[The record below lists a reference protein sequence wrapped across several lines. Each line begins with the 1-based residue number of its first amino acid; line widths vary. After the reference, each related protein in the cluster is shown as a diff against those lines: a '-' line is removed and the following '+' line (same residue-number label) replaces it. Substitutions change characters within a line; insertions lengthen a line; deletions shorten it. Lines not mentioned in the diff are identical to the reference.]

1 MDDPLGYV
9 CLLAGRYRHHPT
21 LSHEQERLDP
31 RSSGQTRRTG
41 EITLHVRILFMKAFS
56 EKLNG
61 WPSIAVGL
69 VVLVGVAYGSFQ
81 TYHQLEV
88 EKTQLAL
95 ELDSAMS
102 SNYELIKKINEK
114 EGVIAAFQG
123 QLSSITSTVGTLEK
137 LANTDEELLA
147 KYSKIYFLNENYT
160 PKSLT
165 PIAEK
170 YVSTGATN
178 YQIHAQV
185 WPFLERLLIDANA
198 DGQKLLV
205 ASAYRSFATQSS
217 LKASYKVTY
226 GSGANTFSADQG
238 YSEHQLGTALDFT
251 TTKLGPNFNNFASE
265 SAYTWL
271 KANAYKYGFI
281 LSYPEGNTYYKYEPW
296 HWRFV
301 GVLLAT
307 RLHDDHLNFYDFSQR
322 DIDQYL
328 VKLFD

>member
-1 MDDPLGYV
+1 MN
-9 CLLAGRYRHHPT
+9 AG
-21 LSHEQERLDP
+21 LQ
-31 RSSGQTRRTG
+31 
-41 EITLHVRILFMKAFS
+41 
-56 EKLNG
+56 KLNG
-61 WPSIAVGL
+61 WPAISLCV
-69 VVLVGVAYGSFQ
+69 VVLAGVAYGAFYS
-81 TYHQLEV
+81 YHNLETDKLALALQLE
-88 EKTQLAL
+88 
-95 ELDSAMS
+95 SAHS

-123 QLSSITSTVGTLEK
+123 QISSITSTVGTLEK
-137 LANTDEELLA
+137 LATTDEELLA
-147 KYSKIYFLNENYT
+147 KYSKIYFLNENYI
-160 PKSLT
+160 PRSLT
-165 PIAEK
+165 PVAAK
-170 YVSTGATN
+170 YVSPGATN
-178 YQIHAQV
+178 FQIHAQV

-205 ASAYRSFATQSS
+205 ASSYRSFATQSS

-251 TTKLGPNFNNFASE
+251 TVKLGPNFNNFASE
-265 SAYTWL
+265 SAYQWL
-271 KANAYKYGFI
+271 KANAHKYGFV
-281 LSYPEGNTYYKYEPW
+281 LSYPEGNTYYKFEPW

-307 RLHDDHLNFYDFSQR
+307 RLHDDHLNFYDFNQR